1 MNLKI
6 KISMLVTDKYALNIM
21 NNKRYK
27 RFKMVLTY
35 LTSSTKTNFE
45 YCEIG
50 LIKRKGFS

>member
-6 KISMLVTDKYALNIM
+6 KIYMLVTDKYALNIV